1 MSLLCEWRKWDP
13 ENFPYVLDMD
23 ADVLKSPDWKPRVV
37 KHHSW
42 RKATKD
48 PDFCKSGDRRLHL
61 GLIPVPF
68 VGDMLN
74 ASIYILMINPGL
86 GPADY
91 FEYEV
96 PSFQQALRANL
107 RQEHRPGGIPF
118 VFLDPQFAW
127 HGGFR
132 YWDQKLKGVI
142 EELAASKCT
151 SLADARATLGRKLA
165 VVQLVPYHSA
175 VFGLSPKAQKQL
187 PSVCLAQDFV
197 RQTVSERVRAQK
209 AIVVAA
215 RQVQIW
221 NPYLPDDNEKEHGV
235 IRYKPSEA
243 IGASLSPRSRGGRAI
258 LHRLGVGT
266 DS

>member
-1 MSLLCEWRKWDP
+1 MSLLCEWRKWDRKKC
-13 ENFPYVLDMD
+13 PYVLDVD
-23 ADVLKSPDWKPRVV
+23 AAVFDCDSWKPRVV
-37 KHHSW
+37 KHGSW
-42 RKATKD
+42 EDATKD
-48 PDFCKSGDRRLHL
+48 PDFCKSGDTRLHL

-96 PSFQQALRANL
+96 PRFRKALLANL
-107 RQEHRPGGIPF
+107 RQEHKSGAMPF

-132 YWDQKLKGVI
+132 YWHQKLKGVI
-142 EELAASKCT
+142 EALATANCI

-175 VFGLSPKAQKQL
+175 VFKLSSKALKQL
-187 PSVCLAQDFV
+187 SSVRLAQDFV
-197 RQTVSERVRAQK
+197 RQTVSDRVKARK
-209 AIVVAA
+209 AIVIVA
-215 RQVQIW
+215 RQVNAW
-221 NPYLPDDNEKEHGV
+221 DPYLPDDLGEEHGV
-235 IRYKPSEA
+235 IRYPHPEA
-243 IGASLSPRSRGGRAI
+243 IGASLSPKSRGGCAI
-258 LHRLGVGT
+258 LRHLGVGA
-266 DS
+266 DC